1 MDTHK
6 PESRFRRLSA
16 AGIFFQGGAAA
27 VDSST
32 IIATLVHGLTANTY
46 AVGAASAIL
55 RYGWLFPQ
63 IFVAYLAQRRQRRMP
78 FYIVGAFGRAAC
90 LVAIAGILS
99 LAGWLPHG
107 AVVALFFVLWTTYA
121 FVSGIVAVPYND
133 IVARSVVSERRSRLL
148 AIRFFG
154 GGLLALGVAVAA
166 DRFLNSLAFPN
177 GYAAIV
183 LLGAGLLLVSSL
195 SFVSAGEPVAP
206 RPRAS
211 DDGFIPFLQ
220 SGIEVFQTDSRF
232 RLFVHAQCL
241 GGVVTMALPFYVLQV
256 IATEGGTAQVAF
268 LLAAQTA
275 GALLSNAL
283 WGWWGDRHGKRSLYE
298 GVALLRAVPPLLII
312 IWSSMIG
319 VWAVP
324 AISGFAVVFLLIGAV
339 GNGTTIA
346 VIGYLMEIS
355 PDDRRPAYSGYF
367 NALVAPAALLPLAGA
382 AIVEATS
389 LTWVFAVSLGAAFLQ
404 FLVIRR
410 LRGMQA
416 EQAK

>member
-1 MDTHK
+1 MGTRK

-78 FYIVGAFGRAAC
+78 FYMVGAFGRAAC
-90 LVAIAGILS
+90 LVAIAGVLG

-107 AVVALFFVLWTTYA
+107 GVVALFFILWTTYA

-154 GGLLALGVAVAA
+154 GGLLALGVAAAA

-206 RPRAS
+206 QPRAS
-211 DDGFIPFLQ
+211 DDGFIDFLQ

-241 GGVVTMALPFYVLQV
+241 GGVVMMALPFYVLQV
-256 IATEGGTAQVAF
+256 IATEGTASQVAF

-283 WGWWGDRHGKRSLYE
+283 WGWWGDRYGKRSLYE

-312 IWSSMIG
+312 VWISMVGIWPI
-319 VWAVP
+319 P
-324 AISGFAVVFLLIGAV
+324 TISGFVTVFFLLGAV
-339 GNGTTIA
+339 GNGITIA

-389 LTWVFAVSLGAAFLQ
+389 LTGVFAVSLVAAFLQ
-404 FLVIRR
+404 FLIIRR
-410 LRGMQA
+410 LRDLPA
-416 EQAK
+416 ESVK

>member
-1 MDTHK
+1 MGTRK
-6 PESRFRRLSA
+6 SESRFRRLSA

-55 RYGWLFPQ
+55 RYGWMFPQ
-63 IFVAYLAQRRQRRMP
+63 IIVAYFAQRRQRRMP
-78 FYIVGAFGRAAC
+78 FYMVGAFGRAAC
-90 LVAIAGILS
+90 LVAIAGILG
-99 LAGWLPHG
+99 LAGWLPNG

-133 IVARSVVSERRSRLL
+133 IVARSVVSERRSRFL

-154 GGLLALGVAVAA
+154 GGLLALGVAAAA
-166 DRFLNSLAFPN
+166 DQFLNSLTFPN

-206 RPRAS
+206 QPKAS
-211 DDGFIPFLQ
+211 DDGFIEFLQ

-232 RLFVHAQCL
+232 RLFVRAQWL
-241 GGVVTMALPFYVLQV
+241 GGVVMMALPFYVLQV
-256 IATEGGTAQVAF
+256 IATEGTASQVAF

-283 WGWWGDRHGKRSLYE
+283 WGWWGDRYGKRSLYE

-312 IWSSMIG
+312 VWISMVGIWPI
-319 VWAVP
+319 P
-324 AISGFAVVFLLIGAV
+324 TISGFATVFFLLGAV
-339 GNGTTIA
+339 GNGITIA
-346 VIGYLMEIS
+346 MLGYLMEIS

-367 NALVAPAALLPLAGA
+367 NALVAPAALFPLAGA

-389 LTWVFAVSLGAAFLQ
+389 LTGVFAVSLGAAFLQ

-410 LRGMQA
+410 LRDLPA
-416 EQAK
+416 ESVK